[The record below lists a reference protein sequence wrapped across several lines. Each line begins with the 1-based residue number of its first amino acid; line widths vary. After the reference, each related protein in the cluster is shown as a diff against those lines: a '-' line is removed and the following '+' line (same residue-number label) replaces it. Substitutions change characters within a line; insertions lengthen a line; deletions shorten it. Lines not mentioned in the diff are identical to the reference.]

1 MSCNL
6 IQCVNH
12 TRIYTLNEIAAHPP
26 AEVGV
31 HNVNEVIMH
40 EYVLDIFIQIQLDG
54 DDYRQDGDIKDI
66 PPGN

>member
-1 MSCNL
+1 M
-6 IQCVNH
+6 IH
-12 TRIYTLNEIAAHPP
+12 TLNEIAAHPP

-66 PPGN
+66 PPVN